1 MYVGTTSGDVMQ
13 VSLSQHLFKAA
24 GPLKSR
30 VPKGV
35 LTSALAPTGELVIGG
50 GDGSVTVLDRASMK
64 TLATTKLVSGVTS
77 CVMAP
82 GVHKDGGF
90 GLYCGTETCNIYYLK
105 FSPTQG
111 FLSELIQTCH
121 HEHINDIAFPQGYS
135 EVFATCGSSDI
146 RVWHINEARELLRIQ
161 VPNVECICVAF
172 FSDGGSIIS
181 GWSDG
186 KIRAFAPQSG
196 RLLYTINDAHSAVT
210 AIIGTNDCSR
220 IISGG
225 KEGNVRVWRIGP
237 QAQTMVASMKE
248 HKGPVNAIA
257 LRANDSECVSASSDG
272 SAIIWDLSRFSRNN
286 SLFASTF
293 FKACA
298 YHPDESQIVTT
309 GTDRKVTW
317 WDAFDGQAIRI
328 LEGSNA
334 AEINALDISAAGDVV
349 VTGGGDK
356 DVKIWGYD
364 EGHCYHVGKGHSGS
378 ITKVKFTPDGQKI
391 VTVGAEGAIFI
402 WQNVPIL

>member
-13 VSLSQHLFKAA
+13 VSLSSHLFKAA

-30 VPKGV
+30 ISKGV
-35 LTSALAPTGELVIGG
+35 LTNALAPTGELVIGG
-50 GDGSVTVLDRASMK
+50 GDGSVTVLDRTSMK

-105 FSPTQG
+105 YSPAQG

-121 HEHINDIAFPQGYS
+121 HEHINDVAFPQGYS
-135 EVFATCGSSDI
+135 EVFATCGSSNI

-172 FSDGGSIIS
+172 LSDGGSIIS

-328 LEGSNA
+328 LEGSTA

-364 EGHCYHVGKGHSGS
+364 EGHCYHVGKGHSGA
-378 ITKVKFTPDGQKI
+378 ITKVKFTPDGEKI

-402 WQNVPIL
+402 WQNVPIQ